1 VIRPFRSEP
10 TLPARTISG
19 ARSPARVL
27 IAGVLIAG
35 LGAAGCGGSSSGNT
49 TSSSASTAAA
59 PVISKAVFVAKANE
73 ICAKADPVLSEAT
86 AKLAA
91 HPPAPQVV
99 ALVKSTYVPSVEAQ
113 ITSIRALGVP
123 SGEQVA
129 VTKMLGL
136 VQADLNKL
144 KSNPA
149 LVATD
154 VFGDFARVAHPYGL
168 TACAPIS

>member
-1 VIRPFRSEP
+1 VIQPFSTEP
-10 TLPARTISG
+10 TLRAKTISG
-19 ARSPARVL
+19 SRRPAGLL
-27 IAGVLIAG
+27 IAALLIAG
-35 LGAAGCGGSSSGNT
+35 LGAAGCGGSSSKT

-59 PVISKAVFVAKANE
+59 PVITKAAFVAKANE
-73 ICAKADPVLSEAT
+73 ICGKADPVLSEAN
-86 AKLAA
+86 AKLAT
-91 HPPAPQVV
+91 HPPTTQVV
-99 ALVKSTYVPSVEAQ
+99 AVVKSTYVPSIEAQ
-113 ITSIRALGVP
+113 ITGIKALGVP
-123 SGEQVA
+123 SGDQAA
-129 VTKMLGL
+129 VTRMLTL

>member
-1 VIRPFRSEP
+1 VIRRFPTEP
-10 TLPARTISG
+10 TPPAKPISG
-19 ARSPARVL
+19 ARRPARVL

-35 LGAAGCGGSSSGNT
+35 LGAAGCGGSSKT

-59 PVISKAVFVAKANE
+59 PVITKAAFVAKANE
-73 ICAKADPVLSEAT
+73 ICGKADPVLSEAA

-129 VTKMLGL
+129 VTKMLTL

>member
-1 VIRPFRSEP
+1 VIQRFRSEP
-10 TLPARTISG
+10 TNPAKTISG
-19 ARSPARVL
+19 TRRSARVL
-27 IAGVLIAG
+27 VAGVLVAG
-35 LGAAGCGGSSSGNT
+35 LGAAGCGGSSKT

-59 PVISKAVFVAKANE
+59 PAITKAAFVAKANE
-73 ICAKADPVLSEAT
+73 ICGKADPVLSEAT

-91 HPPAPQVV
+91 HPPAPQVA

-113 ITSIRALGVP
+113 ITGIRALGVP
-123 SGEQVA
+123 SGEQAAVA
-129 VTKMLGL
+129 KMLTL

-144 KSNPA
+144 KGNPA

-168 TACAPIS
+168 TACAPLS